1 MAKELIM
8 TEERFNELT
17 ARLDYLKNQG
27 RKEVAEQI
35 KIARDFGDLSE
46 NAEYDA
52 AKNKQAEIEN
62 EIMTIDYQL
71 SHAKVLSRD
80 NLDTSKVS
88 IGCKVK
94 ILDVEFDDVDEYML
108 VGTAEA
114 MSSSDK
120 ISNESPLGKALIGHA
135 VGDIVNVS
143 TPQGLVEYK
152 ILEISL

>member
-8 TEERFNELT
+8 TEERFNELQ

-52 AKNKQAEIEN
+52 AKDKQAEIEN
-62 EIMTIDYQL
+62 EILTIDYQL
-71 SHAKVLSRD
+71 MHAKVLSRD

-88 IGCKVK
+88 IGCRVK

-108 VGTAEA
+108 VGTTEA
-114 MSSSDK
+114 MSSDDK
-120 ISNESPLGKALIGHA
+120 ISNESPLGKALIGHK
-135 VGDIVNVS
+135 VGEIVNVV
-143 TPQGLVEYK
+143 TPQGVVEYK

>member
-8 TEERFNELT
+8 TEERFNELQ
-17 ARLDYLKNQG
+17 ARLDYLKNKG

-52 AKNKQAEIEN
+52 AKDKQAEIEG
-62 EIMTIDYQL
+62 EIINIEYQL
-71 SHAKVLSRD
+71 SNAKVISRD
-80 NLDTSKVS
+80 KLDTSKVS

-114 MSSSDK
+114 MSSEDK
-120 ISNESPLGKALIGHA
+120 ISNESPLGSALIGKE
-135 VGDIVNVS
+135 VGEIVKVT
-143 TPQGLVEYK
+143 TPQGVVEYK

>member
-8 TEERFNELT
+8 TEERFKELQ

-52 AKNKQAEIEN
+52 AKNKQAEIED
-62 EIMTIDYQL
+62 EIINIDYQIT
-71 SHAKVLSRD
+71 HAKVLSRD

-114 MSSSDK
+114 MSSEDK
-120 ISNESPLGKALIGHA
+120 ISNESPLGKALIGH
-135 VGDIVNVS
+135 GIGEIVNVS
-143 TPQGLVEYK
+143 TPQGIVEYK
-152 ILEISL
+152 ILDISL